1 MGDLKEFFE
10 AVSKEKKIQQEEVE
24 ELISTSFDEF
34 FINPLIEETKPK
46 RRDKSIKLNLLRMI
60 IHC

>member
-10 AVSKEKKIQQEEVE
+10 AVSIEKKIQQEKVE

-46 RRDKSIKLNLLRMI
+46 KKEIRV
-60 IHC
+60 